1 MTVRFTK
8 KSNRSKSGFTLLETL
23 ISVALLLIVSMFIYQ
38 GFMSTIQYSSST
50 AGYEKSGQAARREIH
65 ANIGARDVSATPKGL
80 YVDFPSP
87 FDDKVITISGYRHA
101 YDASIADGVDDYEEA
116 ALSPASIRFGFSFQQ
131 RACPIS
137 SCSGVLQWYR
147 HTADDDSSSDD
158 DGSSSDDDGSSSIE
172 QKCDTC
178 TYDSVLSP

>member
-8 KSNRSKSGFTLLETL
+8 KFNRSKSGFTLLETL

-50 AGYEKSGQAARREIH
+50 AGYEKSGQAARRDIH

-80 YVDFPSP
+80 YVDSP
-87 FDDKVITISGYRHA
+87 FNDKVITISGYRHA
-101 YDASIADGVDDYEEA
+101 YNASIADGIDDYEEA

-131 RACPIS
+131 RACPVS
-137 SCSGVLQWYR
+137 SCSGVLQWYK
-147 HTADDDSSSDD
+147 HTDA
-158 DGSSSDDDGSSSIE
+158 SIQ

-178 TYDSVLSP
+178 TYDSVSPSP

>member
-8 KSNRSKSGFTLLETL
+8 ISNRSQSGFTLLETL

-50 AGYEKSGQAARREIH
+50 AGYEKSGQAARRDIH

-80 YVDFPSP
+80 YVDSP

-131 RACPIS
+131 RACPDP
-137 SCSGVLQWYR
+137 SCSGVLQLYR
-147 HTADDDSSSDD
+147 HTDDS
-158 DGSSSDDDGSSSIE
+158 IQE
-172 QKCDTC
+172 KCDTC
-178 TYDSVLSP
+178 IYDSVLPSP

>member
-50 AGYEKSGQAARREIH
+50 AGYEKSGQAARRDIH

-80 YVDFPSP
+80 YVDSP

-131 RACPIS
+131 RACPDP

-147 HTADDDSSSDD
+147 HTDDS
-158 DGSSSDDDGSSSIE
+158 IQ

-178 TYDSVLSP
+178 TYDSVLPSP

>member
-50 AGYEKSGQAARREIH
+50 AGYEKSGQAARRDIH

-87 FDDKVITISGYRHA
+87 FDDKDKVITISGYRHA

-131 RACPIS
+131 RACIDP

-147 HTADDDSSSDD
+147 HTN
-158 DGSSSDDDGSSSIE
+158 DDGSSSIQ

>member
-50 AGYEKSGQAARREIH
+50 AGYEKSGQAARRDIH

-80 YVDFPSP
+80 YVDSP

-131 RACPIS
+131 RTCPDP

-147 HTADDDSSSDD
+147 HTDDS
-158 DGSSSDDDGSSSIE
+158 IQ

-178 TYDSVLSP
+178 TYDSVSP